1 MSHASRA
8 AGSASATSSGTAWAG
23 WKTTWRRSSS
33 RSSTSCRAPNP
44 ERSATRA
51 CVEDRDGSSR
61 VGSRRR
67 DERGQG
73 RDPALHRRQLP
84 DGGAARAIGRRRFVP
99 RAPRAR
105 LHGLSRADRL
115 SRGDVLDQGRGRRD
129 GAGEPGQHR
138 QHRAVPRPQA
148 PRSGA
153 MTQDPLHLD
162 YAAEADRIGRW
173 IVETLANRLHRRG
186 LVVAISGGIDSS
198 VCAALAVRA
207 LGARKVF
214 GLLLPERD
222 SSPSSAER
230 GRLLASHLGIGHEVF
245 DIAPALE
252 ALGCYRQ
259 RDEAIRRV
267 FPEYG
272 EGWRNKIVIAGGTA
286 GGINFFKLVVASA
299 DGAQQDA
306 RLPLREYL
314 QIVAA
319 TNFKQRVRKTMDYFH
334 ADRLNYAVVGTP
346 NRLEYDQGFFV
357 KVGDG
362 AADLKPIAH
371 LYKTQVYAMARHL
384 GLPEDI
390 CSAQPTTDTYTLP
403 QGQDEFYF
411 ALPYAQMDRALWSLN
426 HGLPADDLATSLGV
440 STEQA

>member
-1 MSHASRA
+1 MNAPAAS
-8 AGSASATSSGTAWAG
+8 S
-23 WKTTWRRSSS
+23 
-33 RSSTSCRAPNP
+33 
-44 ERSATRA
+44 
-51 CVEDRDGSSR
+51 
-61 VGSRRR
+61 
-67 DERGQG
+67 
-73 RDPALHRRQLP
+73 
-84 DGGAARAIGRRRFVP
+84 
-99 RAPRAR
+99 
-105 LHGLSRADRL
+105 
-115 SRGDVLDQGRGRRD
+115 
-129 GAGEPGQHR
+129 
-138 QHRAVPRPQA
+138 AVPSAQSLA
-148 PRSGA
+148 I
-153 MTQDPLHLD
+153 DCV
-162 YAAEADRIGRW
+162 AEADRIGRW
-173 IVETLANRLHRRG
+173 IVETVARRLHRRG

-207 LGARKVF
+207 LGPKKVF

-222 SSPSSAER
+222 SSGFSTER
-230 GRLLASHLGIGHEVF
+230 GLQLARHLGIAHEVF

-267 FPEYG
+267 FPAYG
-272 EGWRNKIVIAGGTA
+272 ADWKNKIVIAGGTER
-286 GGINFFKLVVASA
+286 GINFFKLVVAEP
-299 DGAQQDA
+299 DGTLHEE

-371 LYKTQVYAMARHL
+371 LYKTQVYAMARAL
-384 GLPEDI
+384 GLPEAI
-390 CSAQPTTDTYTLP
+390 CSAVPTTDTYTLQ

-411 ALPYAQMDRALWSLN
+411 ALPYAQMDLALWSLN
-426 HGLPADDLATSLGV
+426 HGVSAAALGEALAIDTAAAERVYADIAAKRRAARYLHAAAETIEPIGAQ
-440 STEQA
+440 EH